1 MDNKKVRRQHLPA
14 FKVNVVTEMLKGEK
28 TISQICSQYQ
38 IHPTQAQKW
47 KQQTLQ
53 FVQNSFNGQSFTAQ
67 LRQKDEFIEEL
78 YKQIGKLK
86 YEVDWLKKKMGIAGL

>member
-1 MDNKKVRRQHLPA
+1 MDNKKVRRQHSPA
-14 FKVNVVTEMLKGEK
+14 FKVQVV
-28 TISQICSQYQ
+28 S
-38 IHPTQAQKW
+38 KW
-47 KQQTLQ
+47 KQQALG
-53 FVQNSFNGQSFTAQ
+53 FVENSFNGQSFTQQ